1 MKSIIAKKDFT
12 LKGKIYKKGQELKN
26 IELNDLL
33 KLNEKGFI
41 NPIKVSDFQ
50 KLKNKEIAKE
60 EE

>member
-12 LKGKIYKKGQELKN
+12 LRGKIYKKGQELKN
-26 IELNDLL
+26 IELDILL

-41 NPIKVSDFQ
+41 NPIRVSDFQ
-50 KLKNKEIAKE
+50 KEKIKKAKKE